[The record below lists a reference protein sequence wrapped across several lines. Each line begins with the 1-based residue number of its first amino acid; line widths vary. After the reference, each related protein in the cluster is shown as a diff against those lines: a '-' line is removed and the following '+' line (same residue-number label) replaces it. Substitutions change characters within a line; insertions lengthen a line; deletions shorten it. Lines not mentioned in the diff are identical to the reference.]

1 MYETVKIIHI
11 LSWTSWMA
19 GMFYLPRILVY
30 HAENGIENLHTSVTF
45 KTMERKLF
53 KFIMTPAMIATW
65 ITGIYLSIFLNVL
78 SLQLEV
84 WFFIKIILV
93 LSMTVQH
100 YFLGRWL
107 ADFAMD
113 KNRRSGKFY
122 RVANEIPTLLFI
134 GIVIMIIARP
144 F

>member
-1 MYETVKIIHI
+1 MYETIKIIHI

-19 GMFYLPRILVY
+19 GMFYLPRIFVY
-30 HAENGIENLHTSVTF
+30 HAENGIENQHTATTF

-53 KFIMTPAMIATW
+53 YYIMKPAMIATW
-65 ITGIYLSIFLNVL
+65 ITGIYLAISLDMITAFPDFWFLFKLIFVIFLT
-78 SLQLEV
+78 
-84 WFFIKIILV
+84 F
-93 LSMTVQH
+93 QH
-100 YFLGRWL
+100 YLLGRWIS
-107 ADFAMD
+107 DFATD
-113 KNRRSGKFY
+113 TNRRSGKFY